1 MFPSSYS
8 QKMSKYRFRLELS
21 YEEASILT
29 AIGAIGVSALSEDRE
44 SMDKAIE
51 ALNEFRELF
60 DDFDIAINST
70 ANIMQTLTTRL
81 IQANEDASEDHV
93 PIC

>member
-1 MFPSSYS
+1 
-8 QKMSKYRFRLELS
+8 MSKYRFRLELS

-29 AIGAIGVSALSEDRE
+29 AIGTIGVSALSEDRE

-51 ALNEFRELF
+51 ALNEFREMF
-60 DDFDIAINST
+60 DNFDASISST
-70 ANIMQTLTTRL
+70 ADIMQTLTSGL
-81 IQANEDASEDHV
+81 MQANVDASKDASEDHG